1 MDLKRTVLQTAAA
14 AAAAALLLCGACHA
28 AAPDDSAHSAVLV
41 DAATGRVLYEK
52 NADARSLIA
61 STTKIMT
68 ALIICEQCDLQDIV
82 TVPAEAV
89 GVEGSSLAL
98 TAGEELTVEAL
109 LYGMMLRS
117 GNDAA
122 AALAIYSAGSIP
134 AFAEKMNR
142 RAAELGLRG
151 THFENPH
158 GLDADTHYSTARDLA
173 RLACA
178 ALKNA
183 DLRRIVGTKTITVG
197 GRALTNHNKLLWRY
211 PGATGVKTGYTKKAG
226 RVLVS
231 SAQRDGWEVIC
242 VTIGDPDDWRDHAAL
257 LDFAFAAYAPCP
269 LLRAGERLTRVPV
282 FGGAQE
288 YVWLCTAS
296 PVTLP
301 LSAGERAQVR
311 VFAPQYAFAPVLPGF
326 AGHADV
332 LVDGTVLRSVPLYF
346 EAPVAQ
352 QTRRR

>member
-1 MDLKRTVLQTAAA
+1 MDLKRTFLQTAAA

-28 AAPDDSAHSAVLV
+28 AAPDNSARSAVLM

-98 TAGEELTVEAL
+98 TAGEKLTVEAL

-134 AFAEKMNR
+134 AFAERMNR

-178 ALKNA
+178 ALKN
-183 DLRRIVGTKTITVG
+183 DDFRRIVGTKTITVG

-211 PGATGVKTGYTKKAG
+211 PSATGVKTGYTKKAG

-231 SAQRDGWEVIC
+231 SAQRDGWEVVC

-257 LDFAFAAYAPCP
+257 LDFAFETYTPCS
-269 LLRAGERLTRVPV
+269 LLREGERIARVPV
-282 FGGAQE
+282 FGGAQGF
-288 YVWLCTAS
+288 VWLCTAS

-301 LSAGERAQVR
+301 LAAGERAEVC
-311 VFAPQYAFAPVLPGF
+311 VFAPHYAFAPVLPGF
-326 AGHADV
+326 AGRADV
-332 LVDGTVLRSVPLYF
+332 LVDGELLCSVPLYY

>member
-14 AAAAALLLCGACHA
+14 AAAAALVLCGACHA
-28 AAPDDSAHSAVLV
+28 AAPNDSAHSAVLV

-52 NADARSLIA
+52 NADACSLIA

-98 TAGEELTVEAL
+98 TAGEKLTVEAL

-211 PGATGVKTGYTKKAG
+211 PGATGVKTGYTKKPGACSSAARSGTAG
-226 RVLVS
+226 RS
-231 SAQRDGWEVIC
+231 FASPSATRTTGATTRRCSILRLQRTRRARCCGLESV
-242 VTIGDPDDWRDHAAL
+242 
-257 LDFAFAAYAPCP
+257 
-269 LLRAGERLTRVPV
+269 LRACRCSAARRNMSGCAPRRPSRCRFRQGSARRCVCSHRSMRLHPSCR
-282 FGGAQE
+282 A
-288 YVWLCTAS
+288 L
-296 PVTLP
+296 PVTL
-301 LSAGERAQVR
+301 
-311 VFAPQYAFAPVLPGF
+311 
-326 AGHADV
+326 
-332 LVDGTVLRSVPLYF
+332 TCW
-346 EAPVAQ
+346 
-352 QTRRR
+352 